1 MNEPTYTYYK
11 IEKENRI
18 SYEIFYRF
26 IYAILIAFALIL
38 VLGIA
43 FENGYGYVTIQGTSM
58 QPTLNPDPVYI
69 QGQGTFQDAVF
80 IKYTQDVDYGDIIVI
95 NVPEQ
100 DNEDYSIIKRVIA
113 KEGDYISIVK
123 LPIAQE
129 NGQVEWQYR
138 TLRQKSGSNVVEILQ
153 EDYIL
158 SYQTWSSWQGYQGAQ
173 TGRIE
178 NGNLVVEREMEY
190 EPSFF
195 VNYLQENECK
205 VLQFSYDNQ
214 NYQAQFFCVGQDK
227 NEDEPDQIFFM
238 GDNRTGSTDARVTGT
253 RDVEHIIG
261 KVVSIVK
268 NATINGS
275 SFVGYLNY
283 LGGVF
288 ELIWKEIL
296 TYFAFPI

>member
-1 MNEPTYTYYK
+1 MNEPFYTYYK

-18 SYEIFYRF
+18 SYKIFYRF
-26 IYAILIAFALIL
+26 IYALLVAFALIL

-58 QPTLNPDPVYI
+58 QPTLNPDPIYI

-214 NYQAQFFCVGQDK
+214 IYQAQFFCVGQDK

-253 RDVEHIIG
+253 RDVIIRIY
-261 KVVSIVK
+261 SIR
-268 NATINGS
+268 
-275 SFVGYLNY
+275 LR
-283 LGGVF
+283 
-288 ELIWKEIL
+288 
-296 TYFAFPI
+296 

>member
-80 IKYTQDVDYGDIIVI
+80 VKYTKDVDYGDIVI
-95 NVPEQ
+95 INIPEPN
-100 DNEDYSIIKRVIA
+100 NENYSIIKRVIA

-123 LPIAQE
+123 LPIIQE

-138 TLRQKSGSNVVEILQ
+138 TLRQKSGSNIVEILQ

-195 VNYLQENECK
+195 VNYLQESECK
-205 VLQFSYDNQ
+205 VLQFSYNNQ
-214 NYQAQFFCVGQDK
+214 TYQAQFFCVGQDK
-227 NEDEPDQIFFM
+227 AEDDPDQIFFM

-253 RDVEHIIG
+253 RDVDHIVG

-288 ELIWKEIL
+288 ELTWKEIL
-296 TYFAFPI
+296 SYFAFPI